1 MFLFVD
7 VETSGLIKKNLPLDD
22 SNQPWVVSLAAQLCD
37 SAGNELAAIRTGIR
51 ANGRAI
57 AGEASAVHGISSR
70 MASYS
75 GVAEKSA
82 LRLLCGHESLVS
94 QARYVVGHGLQ
105 FDKDVITGVILR
117 NGWDASV
124 WTRPGVEFCC
134 TMQAATPFCKLKGEH
149 DSGSYRWPSL
159 DDACATL
166 LNDPAREGAHDAWD
180 DLQRCK
186 TLFSWLRERGAFEL
200 EAAA

>member
-1 MFLFVD
+1 MYLFVD
-7 VETSGLIKKNLPLDD
+7 CETSGLLKKNLPLDD
-22 SNQPWVVSLAAQLCD
+22 ANQPWVVSLAAQLCD
-37 SAGNELAAIRTGIR
+37 TAGNELAAIRTGIR

-57 AGEASAVHGISSR
+57 AGDASAVHGISSR
-70 MASYS
+70 KAAYT

-82 LRLLCGHESLVS
+82 LRLLCGKESFVS

-105 FDKDVITGVILR
+105 FDKDVITGLILR

-134 TMQAATPFCKLKGEH
+134 TMMAAAPFCKLKSEH
-149 DSGSYRWPSL
+149 ESGSYRWPSL
-159 DDACATL
+159 DDACQIL
-166 LNDPAREGAHDAWD
+166 LGMEPRIGAHDAWD

-186 TLFSWLRERGAFEL
+186 LLFSHLRDRGAFDL
-200 EAAA
+200 DVAA